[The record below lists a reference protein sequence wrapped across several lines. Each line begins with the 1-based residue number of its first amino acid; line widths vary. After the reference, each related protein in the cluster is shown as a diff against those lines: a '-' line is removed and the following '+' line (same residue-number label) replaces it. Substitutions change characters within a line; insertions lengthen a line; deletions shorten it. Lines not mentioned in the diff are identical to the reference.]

1 MDQFSDY
8 HIIACVEV
16 FLERHHEVVV
26 GVQVHVLS
34 LQPVEPMHDVRP
46 AGVDAGVRL
55 LISDIVVDEFFWL
68 QKVGEVSFIFVQR
81 LPLLHVDPFE
91 LLVGFETV
99 DVEMLVFPPVS

>member
-1 MDQFSDY
+1 MDKFGDY

-26 GVQVHVLS
+26 GDQVHVLS
-34 LQPVEPMHDVRP
+34 LQHIQPLYDVRP

-68 QKVGEVSFIFVQR
+68 QKVGEVSFVFVQ
-81 LPLLHVDPFE
+81 
-91 LLVGFETV
+91 
-99 DVEMLVFPPVS
+99 